1 MTTLAWEVVGED
13 LCFCLIIT
21 ELFTICFCAGFRYL
35 WLFREWTHWSCLV
48 WIELRSD
55 SIGVR
60 TGTSS
65 VLSPTYLTEAAG
77 VETSSLFPL
86 WVITLLFLSMVIP
99 FFVGMLCQHDT
110 IKHMLCLHHLHIYI
124 VDLLFM
130 EVSNI
135 IVARVLPSN
144 LHN

>member
-1 MTTLAWEVVGED
+1 M
-13 LCFCLIIT
+13 
-21 ELFTICFCAGFRYL
+21 
-35 WLFREWTHWSCLV
+35 
-48 WIELRSD
+48 
-55 SIGVR
+55 
-60 TGTSS
+60 
-65 VLSPTYLTEAAG
+65 LSPTYLTEAAG

-99 FFVGMLCQHDT
+99 FFVGTLCQHDT

-124 VDLLFM
+124 LDLLFM

-144 LHN
+144 LQKQLDCVLIAVQYFAKGYNDWHRHHTK

>member
-1 MTTLAWEVVGED
+1 M
-13 LCFCLIIT
+13 
-21 ELFTICFCAGFRYL
+21 
-35 WLFREWTHWSCLV
+35 
-48 WIELRSD
+48 
-55 SIGVR
+55 
-60 TGTSS
+60 
-65 VLSPTYLTEAAG
+65 LSPTYLTEAAG

-99 FFVGMLCQHDT
+99 FFVGTLCQHDT
-110 IKHMLCLHHLHIYI
+110 IKHMLCLQLHHLHIYI